1 MRGQAAEEA
10 ESWGEDEPPL
20 PLGGRGE
27 LFLHPASPIAAASSR
42 PPPRPLHLRMGRRGR
57 ELRRRAQGSTAA
69 GPTSASRSR
78 RSSGRARRRRRRTGG
93 AGGVGEVGSRKC
105 GGRRGGDE
113 YDVWAPHLLVSLEFE
128 I

>member
-42 PPPRPLHLRMGRRGR
+42 PPPRPLHLRTGQRGR
-57 ELRRRAQGSTAA
+57 ELRRRAQGSVAA

-78 RSSGRARRRRRRTGG
+78 RSSRRAQRRRRRTRG
-93 AGGVGEVGSRKC
+93 AGGVGKVGSRKS
-105 GGRRGGDE
+105 RGCHRGDE
-113 YDVWAPHLLVSLEFE
+113 YDAWAFVG
-128 I
+128 